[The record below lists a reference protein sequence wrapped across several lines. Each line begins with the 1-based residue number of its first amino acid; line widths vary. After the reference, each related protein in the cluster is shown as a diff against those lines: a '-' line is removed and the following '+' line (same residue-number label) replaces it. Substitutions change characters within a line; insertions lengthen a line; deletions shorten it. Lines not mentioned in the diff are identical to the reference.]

1 MQMQK
6 EGSLLVMERLV
17 EGWRFAYG
25 SFLVFYL
32 VYGCFDVIMVV

>member
-1 MQMQK
+1 MQK

-25 SFLVFYL
+25 SFLVFDL
-32 VYGCFDVIMVV
+32 VYMAVLMSIMVV